1 MSELSKCPLCGGKVY
16 SESDEDFSTF
26 WVCCNKCD
34 LYAVQTYCREDAID
48 EWEKLVSRFLL
59 KTEINSSNTVNIRE
73 TLEQAL
79 AQVNK
84 LIDIAESA
92 LWAWDDIDVIYRDE
106 DKRDQ
111 FLTTIDQSR
120 YYAHNLMVI
129 IERLKKAEQPTRKE
143 TPEND

>member
-16 SESDEDFSTF
+16 SESDDDFPTF
-26 WVCCNKCD
+26 WVCCDKCD

-48 EWEKLVSRFLL
+48 EWEKLVSRFPS

-79 AQVNK
+79 AEVNT
-84 LIDIAESA
+84 LIDIALYA
-92 LWAWDDIDVIYRDE
+92 LWKWDEIQSIDRE
-106 DKRDQ
+106 EEKRDQ
-111 FLTTIDQSR
+111 FFATIDQSR
-120 YYAHNLMVI
+120 YYAHNLMVTT
-129 IERLKKAEQPTRKE
+129 EQLKKAESTQKG